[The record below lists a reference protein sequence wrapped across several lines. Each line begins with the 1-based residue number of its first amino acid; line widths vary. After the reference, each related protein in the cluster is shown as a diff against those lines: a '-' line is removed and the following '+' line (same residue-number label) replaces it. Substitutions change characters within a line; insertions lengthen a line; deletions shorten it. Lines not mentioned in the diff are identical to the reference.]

1 MNTHLRTFKKTSSL
15 KINFNR
21 IIFVLKLGSQIQ
33 HFRPKMSDVIKS
45 RDICCDVIESR
56 DILSEEPQTKEK
68 GTFVQSLN
76 PMTGQ
81 REWKMVPNDYD
92 YQQEVARAAF
102 ADMLHDSERVI
113 RSFSSCNLF
122 SIVKALNS

>member
-1 MNTHLRTFKKTSSL
+1 MKTHLRTFKKTNSL
-15 KINFNR
+15 EINFSR
-21 IIFVLKLGSQIQ
+21 IIFVLKLDSQIQ

-45 RDICCDVIESR
+45 RDI
-56 DILSEEPQTKEK
+56 LSEEPRTKEK

-113 RSFSSCNLF
+113 HRFSSCNLYA
-122 SIVKALNS
+122 IVKALNS

>member
-1 MNTHLRTFKKTSSL
+1 MKTHLRTFKKTNSL
-15 KINFNR
+15 EINFSR
-21 IIFVLKLGSQIQ
+21 IIFVLKLDSQIQ

-56 DILSEEPQTKEK
+56 DILSEEPRTKEK

-113 RSFSSCNLF
+113 HRFSAFNLY